1 MWDSFGQDV
10 VYALRMIWKK
20 PGFSFI
26 AAATLALGIG
36 ASTAIFSVVN
46 GVLLRPLPYK
56 EPSRIMTVWQ
66 NDHLRGLDRQKISPP
81 NFLDY
86 KERNQVFETMAALRP
101 YGFDYTSQ
109 GEPETIQSWLV
120 TDGFF
125 QIVGTNALYG
135 RTFLPEEFTAGK
147 QKVVLLSYGLWQR
160 RFGGNPGM
168 VGQTMLLDGEPF
180 TVVGILPPEF
190 HFTDKREM
198 MIPAVFSEG
207 EKKRRSATYLY
218 VFGRLKPGVT
228 KEQANANLNS
238 IAGELAQQYPKTNA
252 QLEMT
257 TVSLPDQLLGDVRPA
272 LFTLLGAVGLLL
284 LIACVNVANLL
295 LVRGAQRAREF
306 AIRAALGATRRHLV
320 RQLLIE
326 DILLAL
332 MGGVGGLLL
341 GWAAYKFLILNP
353 GNLPRVDQIRMDW
366 RVLAFALGVS
376 LVTTLIFGLLPVVHF
391 SKPDLQGTL
400 KEGGGRSATSGVS
413 QSRVRRV
420 LVVSQLALALV
431 LLIGA
436 GLLTRSFIRLLKI
449 DPGFSADNV
458 LTLQVHIYNLNPEP
472 QQQVA
477 YFDQVL
483 QRWTSLPGVQSAG
496 AVSAPPFV
504 GEGAIEIDNPFVI
517 EGREPPPA
525 GQEPTAY
532 HTVVTTDYFRTL
544 NIPVL
549 NGRTFTRMDSQQA
562 VPVAV
567 VNSTMARRFF
577 ENEDPVGKR
586 LALRWS
592 NQPLTAEIVGVVGD
606 VLHTGLDSNPRPEIF
621 LHLPQAPFG
630 SMTFVVRTQND
641 PLLLL
646 PALKKELWSVNKD
659 QPIYSLRTE
668 EQLISASLGERRFSL
683 YLIGIFGI
691 VSLTLAAVGLYGLIS
706 ISTSQRTQEFGVR
719 IALGAQSSS
728 ILKMVIGEGLLLA
741 LIGIVVG
748 VGGSLLLT
756 RFLSKMLFGITP
768 TDPFTFAS
776 ISAVLVLVAVL
787 ASYIPARRAT
797 RVDPLIALRQE

>member
-1 MWDSFGQDV
+1 MLDTFGQELI
-10 VYALRMIWKK
+10 YALRMIVKK
-20 PGFSFI
+20 PGFSLI
-26 AAATLALGIG
+26 AIATLALGIG

-56 EPSRIMTVWQ
+56 DPGRIMTVWQ
-66 NDHLRGLDRQKISPP
+66 NDHLRGLDRQKISPA

-125 QIVGTNALYG
+125 QIVGTNALQG
-135 RTFLPEEFTAGK
+135 RTFLPEEFTPGK
-147 QKVVLLSYGLWQR
+147 QKVVLLSHGLWKR
-160 RFGGNPGM
+160 RFGSNPNM
-168 VGQTMLLDGEPF
+168 VGQSMLLDGEPF

-228 KEQANANLNS
+228 KEQADANLNS
-238 IAGELAQQYPKTNA
+238 IAGELAQQYPQTNG
-252 QLEMT
+252 QLEMA
-257 TVSLPDQLLGDVRPA
+257 TVALPDQLLGDVRPA
-272 LFTLLGAVGLLL
+272 LLILLGAVGLLL

-332 MGGVGGLLL
+332 LGGIAGLLL
-341 GWAAYKFLILNP
+341 GWAALMFLAFSP
-353 GNLPRVDQIRMDW
+353 GILPRIDQIHIDGA
-366 RVLAFALGVS
+366 VLAFALGIS
-376 LVTTLIFGLLPVVHF
+376 LVTTLIFGLLPVIHF
-391 SKPDLQGTL
+391 SKPDLQRTL
-400 KEGGGRSATSGVS
+400 KEGGRTATSSVL
-413 QSRVRRV
+413 QHRVRRI

-436 GLLTRSFIRLLKI
+436 GLLTRSFIRLLRI

-458 LTLQVHIYNLNPEP
+458 LTLQVHVYNLNPEP

-483 QRWTSLPGVQSAG
+483 ERVTSLPGVQSAG

-504 GEGAIEIDNPFVI
+504 GEGSIEIDNPFVI
-517 EGREPPPA
+517 EGRQPPPA

-532 HTVVTTDYFRTL
+532 HTVVTSDYFRTL
-544 NIPVL
+544 SIPVL
-549 NGRTFTRMDSQQA
+549 NGRTFTRTDSQQSL
-562 VPVAV
+562 PVAV
-567 VNSTMARRFF
+567 INSTMARRFW
-577 ENEDPVGKR
+577 ENENPVGKR
-586 LALRWS
+586 ITLRWS
-592 NQPLTAEIVGVVGD
+592 NQPLTAEIVGVAGD

-630 SMTFVVRTQND
+630 SMTFVVRTQSD
-641 PLLLL
+641 PLALL
-646 PALKKELWSVNKD
+646 PAIKKEVWSVNKD
-659 QPIYSLRTE
+659 QPIYSIKTE

-683 YLIGIFGI
+683 FLIGLFGV
-691 VSLTLAAVGLYGLIS
+691 VSLVLAGVGLYGLIS
-706 ISTSQRTQEFGVR
+706 ISTSQRTQEIGVR

-728 ILKMVIGEGLLLA
+728 ILKMVMGEGLLLA
-741 LIGIVVG
+741 LLGVAVG

-768 TDPFTFAS
+768 TDPFTFAF
-776 ISAVLVLVAVL
+776 ISSVLVLVALL

>member
-56 EPSRIMTVWQ
+56 EPGRIMTVWQ

-549 NGRTFTRMDSQQA
+549 SGRTFTRMDSQQA
-562 VPVAV
+562 LPVAV

-741 LIGIVVG
+741 VIGVVVG

>member
-56 EPSRIMTVWQ
+56 EPGRIMTVWQ

-228 KEQANANLNS
+228 KEQADANLNS
-238 IAGELAQQYPKTNA
+238 IAGELAQQYPQTNR

-306 AIRAALGATRRHLV
+306 AIRAALGATRRHLA

-332 MGGVGGLLL
+332 MGGIGGLLL

-391 SKPDLQGTL
+391 SKPDLQGAL
-400 KEGGGRSATSGVS
+400 KEGGRTGTAGAS
-413 QSRVRRV
+413 QNRVRRV

-549 NGRTFTRMDSQQA
+549 NGRTFTRMDSQQSL
-562 VPVAV
+562 PVAV

-586 LALRWS
+586 LTLRWS
-592 NQPLTAEIVGVVGD
+592 NKPLTTEIVGVVGD

-741 LIGIVVG
+741 VIGVVVG

-776 ISAVLVLVAVL
+776 ISAVLVLVALL
-787 ASYIPARRAT
+787 ASYVPARRAT

>member
-10 VYALRMIWKK
+10 VYAVRMIWKK
-20 PGFSFI
+20 PGFSLI

-56 EPSRIMTVWQ
+56 DPNRIMTVWQ
-66 NDHLRGLDRQKISPP
+66 NDHLRGLERQKISPP

-125 QIVGTNALYG
+125 QITGTNALHG

-160 RFGGNPGM
+160 RFGGNPNM
-168 VGQTMLLDGEPF
+168 VGQTMLLDGDPF
-180 TVVGILPPEF
+180 TVVGILPPDF

-228 KEQANANLNS
+228 KEQADANLNA
-238 IAGELAQQYPKTNA
+238 IAGELAQQYPQTNR
-252 QLEMT
+252 QLEMA
-257 TVSLPDQLLGDVRPA
+257 TVALPDQLLGDVKPA

-284 LIACVNVANLL
+284 LISCVNVANLL

-306 AIRAALGATRRHLV
+306 AIRAALGATRRHLA

-332 MGGVGGLLL
+332 MGGIGGLLL
-341 GWAAYKFLILNP
+341 GWAAHKFLILNP
-353 GNLPRVDQIRMDW
+353 GNLPRIDQIRMDW

-376 LVTTLIFGLLPVVHF
+376 LITTLIFGLLPVVHF
-391 SKPDLQGTL
+391 SKPDLQGAL
-400 KEGGGRSATSGVS
+400 KEGGRSATSGAS
-413 QSRVRRV
+413 QNRVRRI

-436 GLLTRSFIRLLKI
+436 GLLARSFIRLLKI

-477 YFDQVL
+477 YFDQVI

-532 HTVVTTDYFRTL
+532 HTVVTSDYFRTL

-549 NGRTFTRMDSQQA
+549 NGRTFTRMDSQQSL
-562 VPVAV
+562 PVAV

-586 LALRWS
+586 LTLRWS
-592 NQPLTAEIVGVVGD
+592 NKPLTTEIVGVVGD

-646 PALKKELWSVNKD
+646 PALKKELWAVNKD

-741 LIGIVVG
+741 LIGVVVG

-776 ISAVLVLVAVL
+776 ISAVLVVVALL